1 MKFRMIFC
9 SCAGG
14 FGAELCQSLLPR
26 HHRRTPVSRT
36 PISASHSRRCPKD
49 CIPPSTREADLELRP
64 TGEGVDGLVWFA
76 VGPEKVGVNLVA
88 ATQAHKVQIENLP
101 DGEYKGGE
109 ELQGDFG
116 VAFYS
121 RGRFSEGDATVEETV
136 LFLIHPSAS
145 RQLEIHYRYP
155 AADDSAARVEQSNR
169 GPRRIGMTHGRRG

>member
-1 MKFRMIFC
+1 VD
-9 SCAGG
+9 AGVENADLG
-14 FGAELCQSLLPR
+14 IAL
-26 HHRRTPVSRT
+26 
-36 PISASHSRRCPKD
+36 ASVPKGLHTTLNEG
-49 CIPPSTREADLELRP
+49 SELELRP

-88 ATQAHKVQIENLP
+88 ATQSHKDQIESLP

-121 RGRFSEGDATVEETV
+121 RGRFSDAGATVEETV
-136 LFLIHPSAS
+136 VFLIHPSAS

-155 AADDSAARVEQSNR
+155 AADDSAARVNQL
-169 GPRRIGMTHGRRG
+169 IGVLAELE

>member
-1 MKFRMIFC
+1 MRFRMIIVLVLAVSALSC
-9 SCAGG
+9 SEPPPPPPPPDTGVENAALGI
-14 FGAELCQSLLPR
+14 AL
-26 HHRRTPVSRT
+26 
-36 PISASHSRRCPKD
+36 ASVPEGLHTTVNEG
-49 CIPPSTREADLELRP
+49 STLELRP

-88 ATQAHKVQIENLP
+88 ATQSHKDQIEDLP

-121 RGRFSEGDATVEETV
+121 RGRFSEAETTIEETV

-155 AADDSAARVEQSNR
+155 AADDSAARVEQL
-169 GPRRIGMTHGRRG
+169 IAVLAELE